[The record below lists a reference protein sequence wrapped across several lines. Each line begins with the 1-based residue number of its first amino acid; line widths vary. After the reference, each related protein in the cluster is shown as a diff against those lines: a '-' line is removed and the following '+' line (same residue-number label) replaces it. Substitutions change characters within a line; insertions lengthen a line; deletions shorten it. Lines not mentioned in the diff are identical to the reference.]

1 MLKNLKALRESRRL
15 NQQELAELLHISQ
28 ASVSKYEIGLAEPDI
43 YIIKRIANFF
53 QVSIE
58 YLNGDEKKQPM
69 DNDSLTEKEKQFL
82 ADYGKLSPLQK
93 DEVRALMR
101 AHLSSQS

>member
-53 QVSIE
+53 
-58 YLNGDEKKQPM
+58 
-69 DNDSLTEKEKQFL
+69 
-82 ADYGKLSPLQK
+82 
-93 DEVRALMR
+93 
-101 AHLSSQS
+101 